1 MVDFSFMTIVWLTI
15 TLNYSRLFLA
25 IREDNLVIENPDKVI
40 GPKKVVVKYL
50 RLKYLIMSIISFCFM
65 VGILFGKLSVA
76 FVSSF
81 ILVYLL
87 DKVVNYISLKF
98 YKVDTYKKI
107 QDTLLNKKEV
117 D

>member
-1 MVDFSFMTIVWLTI
+1 MLDFSFMSIVWLTI
-15 TLNYSRLFLA
+15 TLYYSRLFLA
-25 IREDNLVIENPDKVI
+25 MKEDNIVVEDSKKTI

-50 RLKYLIMSIISFCFM
+50 RLKYLIMSMVSFCFM
-65 VGILFGKLSVA
+65 VGILFGKVSIA

-81 ILVYLL
+81 ILVYLI
-87 DKVVNYISLKF
+87 DKLVNHISLKF
-98 YKVDTYKKI
+98 YKVDTYKNI

>member
-1 MVDFSFMTIVWLTI
+1 MIDFSFMAIVWLTI
-15 TLNYSRLFLA
+15 TFYYSRLFSA
-25 IREDNLVIENPDKVI
+25 MKEENIVVEDPKKVI

-65 VGILFGKLSVA
+65 VGILFGKLSIA

-87 DKVVNYISLKF
+87 DKVVNYISKKF
-98 YKVDTYKKI
+98 YKVDTYKNI

-117 D
+117 E